1 MSKCK
6 ILVTA
11 GDPQN
16 SGGKVNIAASGY
28 PCDIV
33 TALTNALVCVIKGS
47 KEDGKST
54 DVLAYKALTAAL
66 EQREHNKITAVT
78 VPAPEE
84 AAP

>member
-6 ILVTA
+6 ILITA
-11 GDPQN
+11 DDPQN

-33 TALTNALVCVIKGS
+33 VALADALVCVIENS
-47 KEDGKST
+47 KKDGKST
-54 DVLAYKALTAAL
+54 DVLAYKALTAVL
-66 EQREHNKITAVT
+66 EQREHNKITVVT